1 MGTVFK
7 HKRQI
12 NRKHRHLNWD
22 YHCIRLVERLILSEK
37 SINIYWY
44 LCIADHLNIMLNG
57 EPKMESNSH
66 EHNNTSEVFFK
77 NWKIKLG
84 NHFFFTI
91 FICTKASELLLPMH
105 LLQDSCVRKFRK
117 LQNVGWNS
125 LLLYDFL
132 KTYLS
137 FIFVLFERH
146 KERYTETEKDAVPL
160 VSSKCPQQLSLLTG

>member
-57 EPKMESNSH
+57 EPKMESNLH

-84 NHFFFTI
+84 SLFFLQFFFLHQGKWIVTSHAPLAGLLCKKIQKVAKCRLKFFTI
-91 FICTKASELLLPMH
+91 IWFFKNLFVIYFCLIWKAQREVYRDRERCCTS
-105 LLQDSCVRKFRK
+105 
-117 LQNVGWNS
+117 G
-125 LLLYDFL
+125 FL
-132 KTYLS
+132 
-137 FIFVLFERH
+137 
-146 KERYTETEKDAVPL
+146 
-160 VSSKCPQQLSLLTG
+160 